1 MAYKKSVICQ
11 PTLALDILS
20 VTLFP
25 HLNLLAMFSSG
36 LDVLFD
42 TLFDLVEAIFVY
54 LLRFCDR
61 VSAVLFFIGEYDKY
75 KYHLRH
81 LKEF

>member
-25 HLNLLAMFSSG
+25 HLKLLAIFSSVFY
-36 LDVLFD
+36 VLFD

-54 LLRFCDR
+54 LLSFCDG
-61 VSAVLFFIGEYDKY
+61 VSAVLFFIGEYDKC

>member
-1 MAYKKSVICQ
+1 
-11 PTLALDILS
+11 
-20 VTLFP
+20 
-25 HLNLLAMFSSG
+25 MFSSG

-54 LLRFCDR
+54 LLSFCDG
-61 VSAVLFFIGEYDKY
+61 VSAVLFFIGEYDKT
-75 KYHLRH
+75 KYYLRH